1 MEIIFKRII
10 TSVAGKCFHQTEN
23 EMLFMLCKTEL
34 NILRVSERGDKS
46 FFHYQKAD
54 IDVKRFFFV
63 LRNVKFKI
71 RKITNK
77 YQI

>member
-23 EMLFMLCKTEL
+23 EMFMLCKTEL

-46 FFHYQKAD
+46 FFQYQKAD
-54 IDVKRFFFV
+54 IDVKRFYFCP
-63 LRNVKFKI
+63 
-71 RKITNK
+71 T
-77 YQI
+77 QC